1 MHEKKF
7 TIFGSHATK
16 SSVERA
22 AEIIFT
28 ACGLLAVVAVF
39 SITLYMIISGTP
51 ALFKV
56 GVPEI
61 LFGTVW
67 KPTGNPASFG
77 ILYVILTSIVGT
89 FLAILI
95 GVPIGLFTAIFL
107 AEVAPPKVAA
117 VVRPAVELLAGIPSV
132 IYGLLGILILNPLM
146 YKLEMKLFAGSTTHQ
161 FTGGANLISA
171 VLVLAIMILP
181 TVINISEASLR
192 AVPKHLKSAS
202 LALGATHI
210 QTIFKV
216 IVPAAHSGIIT
227 AVVLGCGRAIGE
239 AMAISLVSGSS
250 VNLPLPFNS
259 VRFLTTAIVAEMS
272 YSEGLHREVLF
283 TIGLVLFVFIMFINT
298 VLSRMFVKEGGAND

>member
-16 SSVERA
+16 SAVERA

-146 YKLEMKLFAGSTTHQ
+146 YKLEMKIFAGSTTHQ

-171 VLVLAIMILP
+171 VLVLARRDSSQNQTSCLP
-181 TVINISEASLR
+181 MRVLSSLTQRAKCSVPSEICFWR
-192 AVPKHLKSAS
+192 
-202 LALGATHI
+202 
-210 QTIFKV
+210 KV
-216 IVPAAHSGIIT
+216 MFCA
-227 AVVLGCGRAIGE
+227 
-239 AMAISLVSGSS
+239 
-250 VNLPLPFNS
+250 
-259 VRFLTTAIVAEMS
+259 FLT
-272 YSEGLHREVLF
+272 
-283 TIGLVLFVFIMFINT
+283 
-298 VLSRMFVKEGGAND
+298 